1 MSNYIKAQSRGVH
14 EFELKDE
21 KKLRHFPR
29 LVEFAE
35 SKRKRVLDHGLFK
48 VSTSVDKRCAFICV
62 LNMSLMIDLY

>member
-1 MSNYIKAQSRGVH
+1 MTNYIKAQSRGVH

-35 SKRKRVLDHGLFK
+35 SRRKRVLVHGVFK
-48 VSTSVDKRCAFICV
+48 VSAFVDTQSDKR
-62 LNMSLMIDLY
+62 